1 MNINAKDGRK
11 TFCLGLF
18 ALLTALL
25 TTGCGTPGKN
35 LPVTEATALIGADR
49 VQEVR
54 VEVNSFYFKPSR
66 IIVTVD
72 TPVRLIFSSKTLLIP
87 HNFSIQAADAGMNID
102 KDVGAGKTVTVE
114 FTPTKSGEY
123 EFYCDKDG
131 HHKKG
136 MQGILVVRER

>member
-1 MNINAKDGRK
+1 MNIKAKDERK
-11 TFCLGLF
+11 TFLIGLF
-18 ALLTALL
+18 ALLTSLL

-35 LPVTEATALIGADR
+35 MPVTEATSVIGADQ

-66 IIVTVD
+66 IIVAVNR
-72 TPVRLIFSSKTLLIP
+72 PVRLIFSSKTLIIP

-102 KDVGAGKTVTVE
+102 KDIGAGKTVAVE
-114 FTPTKSGEY
+114 FTPTKTGEY

-136 MQGILVVRER
+136 MQGILVVREQ